1 MPTAGTSRFSTS
13 RETFVLHW
21 LIFYQDI
28 VNGSYYFLVDD
39 YFKVSAVFCRI
50 KAPFLGNS
58 FFVQSQR
65 KFFLFFYFFIFMTSN
80 ITLLSPESLR

>member
-1 MPTAGTSRFSTS
+1 M
-13 RETFVLHW
+13 
-21 LIFYQDI
+21 
-28 VNGSYYFLVDD
+28 NGSYYFLVDD

-65 KFFLFFYFFIFMTSN
+65 EFFLFFYFFIFMTSN

>member
-1 MPTAGTSRFSTS
+1 M
-13 RETFVLHW
+13 
-21 LIFYQDI
+21 
-28 VNGSYYFLVDD
+28 NGSYYFLVDD

-65 KFFLFFYFFIFMTSN
+65 KFFIFLFIYFFMTSN
-80 ITLLSPESLR
+80 ITLLSSESLR

>member
-1 MPTAGTSRFSTS
+1 MLTAGTSRFSTS

-28 VNGSYYFLVDD
+28 VNGSYYFLMDD

-65 KFFLFFYFFIFMTSN
+65 EFFLFFYFFIFMTSN

>member
-1 MPTAGTSRFSTS
+1 M
-13 RETFVLHW
+13 
-21 LIFYQDI
+21 
-28 VNGSYYFLVDD
+28 NGSYYFLVDD

>member
-1 MPTAGTSRFSTS
+1 MK
-13 RETFVLHW
+13 
-21 LIFYQDI
+21 
-28 VNGSYYFLVDD
+28 GSYYFLVDD

>member
-58 FFVQSQR
+58 FSVQSQR
-65 KFFLFFYFFIFMTSN
+65 KFFYLFFFIFMTSN
-80 ITLLSPESLR
+80 ITLLSSESLR

>member
-1 MPTAGTSRFSTS
+1 M
-13 RETFVLHW
+13 
-21 LIFYQDI
+21 
-28 VNGSYYFLVDD
+28 NGSYYFLVDD

-65 KFFLFFYFFIFMTSN
+65 KFFLFFLFFYFYDK
-80 ITLLSPESLR
+80 

>member
-1 MPTAGTSRFSTS
+1 M
-13 RETFVLHW
+13 
-21 LIFYQDI
+21 
-28 VNGSYYFLVDD
+28 NGSYYFLVDD

-65 KFFLFFYFFIFMTSN
+65 KFFFFFFFIFYDK
-80 ITLLSPESLR
+80 LYHAAKLRVSPIIRH

>member
-1 MPTAGTSRFSTS
+1 MLTAGTSRFSTS

>member
-65 KFFLFFYFFIFMTSN
+65 KFFIYLFFMTSN
-80 ITLLSPESLR
+80 ITLLSSESLR